1 MRPLHQ
7 LRLHYM
13 GLNLFF
19 KAYLHQLYVSLN
31 LFFKTYLHQLYVS
44 LNPFFK
50 AYLHQLYVSLNL
62 FFAAYLHQLYAG
74 LKLSLYDTLTH
85 SRKGKVKFGF
95 TWLKFV
101 RRNYAKSTLK
111 VKYFF
116 FCSRGHETTV
126 QPATILLRHCA

>member
-19 KAYLHQLYVSLN
+19 KAYLHQLYVG
-31 LFFKTYLHQLYVS
+31 

-62 FFAAYLHQLYAG
+62 FFKAYLHQLYAR
-74 LKLSLYDTLTH
+74 LKLSLYNTLTH
-85 SRKGKVKFGF
+85 TRKGKLKFGF
-95 TWLKFV
+95 TWLKCV

-116 FCSRGHETTV
+116 LCSRGHETTV
-126 QPATILLRHCA
+126 QPATILLRLCA

>member
-62 FFAAYLHQLYAG
+62 FFTAYLHQLYAG

-95 TWLKFV
+95 TGLKFV

-111 VKYFF
+111 VKYFL
-116 FCSRGHETTV
+116 CSRGHETTV
-126 QPATILLRHCA
+126 QPTTILLRHCA